1 MCREREKYRMSGME
15 YKQILQEN
23 ELYRS
28 ELVQL
33 LEQQARILQENKM
46 YDEAEEAKWLAIGIA
61 EDEKKQGCGYLE
73 NVRCQ
78 SVEGAIA

>member
-1 MCREREKYRMSGME
+1 MYKEREKYRMSGME

-23 ELYRS
+23 KLYRS

-33 LEQQARILQENKM
+33 LEQQARILQENQM
-46 YDEAEEAKWLAIGIA
+46 YDEAEEAKWLAIDIA
-61 EDEKKQGCGYLE
+61 EDEKKQAYGYLE

-78 SVEGAIA
+78 SVKGATA

>member
-61 EDEKKQGCGYLE
+61 EDEKKQGYGYLE

-78 SVEGAIA
+78 SVKGATA

>member
-15 YKQILQEN
+15 YKQIFQEN

-33 LEQQARILQENKM
+33 LEQQVKILQENQM

-61 EDEKKQGCGYLE
+61 EDEKKQGYGYLE

-78 SVEGAIA
+78 PVKGAIA

>member
-1 MCREREKYRMSGME
+1 MYKEREKYRMSGME

-23 ELYRS
+23 KLYRS

-33 LEQQARILQENKM
+33 LEQQVKILQDNQL
-46 YDEAEEAKWLAIGIA
+46 YDKAEEAKWLAIGIA
-61 EDEKKQGCGYLE
+61 EDEKKQGYGYLE

-78 SVEGAIA
+78 SVKGAIA

>member
-1 MCREREKYRMSGME
+1 MSGIE

-28 ELVQL
+28 ELVKL
-33 LEQQARILQENKM
+33 LEEQVKILQDNQL

-61 EDEKKQGCGYLE
+61 EDEKKQGYSYLE
-73 NVRCQ
+73 NARYQPVK
-78 SVEGAIA
+78 GAIA

>member
-33 LEQQARILQENKM
+33 LEQQARILQENKT

-61 EDEKKQGCGYLE
+61 EDEKKQGYGYLE

-78 SVEGAIA
+78 SVKGATA

>member
-15 YKQILQEN
+15 YKQMLQEN

-61 EDEKKQGCGYLE
+61 EDEKKQGYGYLE

-78 SVEGAIA
+78 SVKGATA

>member
-1 MCREREKYRMSGME
+1 MSGME

-61 EDEKKQGCGYLE
+61 EDEKKQGYGYLE

-78 SVEGAIA
+78 SLKGATA

>member
-1 MCREREKYRMSGME
+1 MSGME

-23 ELYRS
+23 KLYRS

-33 LEQQARILQENKM
+33 LEQQVKILQENQM

-61 EDEKKQGCGYLE
+61 EDEKKQGYGYLE
-73 NVRCQ
+73 NARYQPVKG
-78 SVEGAIA
+78 VIA

>member
-1 MCREREKYRMSGME
+1 MYKEREKYRMSGME

-23 ELYRS
+23 NLYRS

-33 LEQQARILQENKM
+33 LEQQARILQENQM

-61 EDEKKQGCGYLE
+61 EDEKKQGYGYLE

-78 SVEGAIA
+78 PVKGATA

>member
-33 LEQQARILQENKM
+33 LEQQARILQENQM

-61 EDEKKQGCGYLE
+61 EDEKKQGYGYLE
-73 NVRCQ
+73 NARYQPVK
-78 SVEGAIA
+78 GATA